1 MEKDDEPSTPFASQR
16 IEVTVARSRGLGA
29 DADFTMPSML
39 VGLAVGALVAVVMGW
54 GLSLVGTAVSRET
67 SEPHRDIPMQP
78 EDDEMES
85 AGLDVMKER
94 GATLRVPR
102 GAATKVTCG
111 GTSSHLSWVCKSRT
125 PASVIYRG
133 GSDVGLD
140 GGTGSV
146 WCTTSTNEDC
156 IDDVITGD
164 TAHAY
169 LYTEVDAGVT
179 MGCSCAYQ

>member
-1 MEKDDEPSTPFASQR
+1 MEKDDEPSTSAAPQKV
-16 IEVTVARSRGLGA
+16 EVTVAQPLGWVVSA
-29 DADFTMPSML
+29 
-39 VGLAVGALVAVVMGW
+39 LAFAAFLMGW
-54 GLSLVGTAVSRET
+54 GLISGIVGAALDDEAN
-67 SEPHRDIPMQP
+67 EPHRDIPMQP

-94 GATLRVPR
+94 GAVLRVPR
-102 GAATKVTCG
+102 GTATKVTCG
-111 GTSSHLSWVCKSRT
+111 GTAAHLSWVCKSRT
-125 PASVIYRG
+125 PASVVYRG

-164 TAHAY
+164 TAHVY